1 MTDKSGETSQEWREK
16 YLDALDAQE
25 LSGRTFSRRQELLR
39 RVLTRVSISA
49 DGQDDELDAA
59 LTSLRERLRSDPE
72 DLQPLVAQIDAA
84 LLDFEQR
91 RAQAGLQISQAL
103 TATLDP
109 LQQLSLSRPLH
120 KEIRDYLSQLPQRVQ
135 KVRLYPALLQQL
147 AEIQRQALTQIQ
159 SSKVSTWQK
168 WMGKGPATAS
178 APSEPAFAI
187 HDLEADSDRAMDNAA
202 RNKIIAHHN
211 VVTPVPNTA
220 MVDQI
225 SLLLTHLLEDIDVP
239 ETILPKV
246 QEIQTRIAQ
255 GLTGESVVATL
266 RAVRDLVMEAYLFA
280 NKAFAE
286 YLNNVN
292 QELADI
298 YGVLGGA
305 VHHQT
310 SQAENARQLQD
321 SVMQQMSHLES
332 DTANATDL
340 DQLKNRVQSQLGNI
354 REALNRFQQSDQE
367 QQQLSNQ
374 LRELANKIK
383 TMEQDAEKT
392 RTSLEKHR
400 YKSLHDPL
408 TDLPNRE
415 AYSERILYEFRRWQR
430 YQPPLSLA
438 ICDLDYFKKINDNYG
453 HQAGDRVLKVIS
465 RSIAKRL
472 RQVDFFGR
480 YGGEEFV
487 VILPETNLENAH
499 NLLEK
504 IRAAI
509 AGTSFSYKDEP
520 LVITLSLGITEFR
533 AGDTI
538 ETALTRA
545 DKALYAAKAQG
556 RNRCEIN

>member
-211 VVTPVPNTA
+211 VVTPVATTT

-509 AGTSFSYKDEP
+509 AGTSFNYKDEP